1 MLLRKIIESNSQLSL
16 QDNYCNAKIK
26 TEKCSSYS
34 TKTNNISVNS
44 ENNSNTTTTTK
55 TERIKDSSSSL
66 LINDLDADPEN
77 KFNSTPSLSSYDV
90 NIEISDTNVF
100 DNLNSLLH
108 SSCHSSYCSDEP
120 MEVNHD
126 NDSNEFT
133 NLQDNSEQESNATN
147 DILGITALLRDLQDS
162 PEQQSTKLDER
173 LIALELG
180 VKNFKSEENCSKL
193 PGPIYKNPNNLR
205 PHKLNGLF
213 KDDKIK
219 SEPIGSLK
227 NLQVNSE
234 QTNGTKNDISSIN
247 ALLRDLQ
254 DSPEQASSK
263 LDERLIEFEQVIG
276 NYKPL
281 DDFSE
286 LPTIIPVSPNTIR
299 PEKIHEILND
309 KFRSERVAKKYE
321 LQRSI
326 NEMPWELQISLNQR
340 FDDLFGNNHTYE
352 SDPLSEEEERIIAH
366 KRIVKLVVGFMTPYY
381 KAHRINRLLFKSLA
395 KLISKNLMDRAYDPG
410 K

>member
-1 MLLRKIIESNSQLSL
+1 MLYVLLRQIIESNSKLSL
-16 QDNYCNAKIK
+16 QDNCCNAKIK
-26 TEKCSSYS
+26 TEKCSSFS
-34 TKTNNISVNS
+34 TDTSSISINT
-44 ENNSNTTTTTK
+44 ENNLNTITTTK
-55 TERIKDSSSSL
+55 TECVKDSPRSL
-66 LINDLDADPEN
+66 LINDFDADPVN
-77 KFNSTPSLSSYDV
+77 KFNITPSLSSYDV

-120 MEVNHD
+120 MEVNND

-133 NLQDNSEQESNATN
+133 HLQDNSELDSNVTN

-180 VKNFKSEENCSKL
+180 VTDFKSADNFSKL
-193 PGPIYKNPNNLR
+193 PGPIYKNPNSLK
-205 PHKLNGLF
+205 PQKLNELF
-213 KDDKIK
+213 KGKIK
-219 SEPIGSLK
+219 SEPIGSLE
-227 NLQVNSE
+227 VNSE

-254 DSPEQASSK
+254 DSPEQSSSK
-263 LDERLIEFEQVIG
+263 LDDRLIEFEQVIE
-276 NYKPL
+276 NYKPI

-352 SDPLSEEEERIIAH
+352 SDPLSDEEERIIAH

>member
-1 MLLRKIIESNSQLSL
+1 MLYVLLRQIIESNSKLSL
-16 QDNYCNAKIK
+16 QDNCCNAKIK
-26 TEKCSSYS
+26 TEKCSSFS
-34 TKTNNISVNS
+34 TDTSSISINT
-44 ENNSNTTTTTK
+44 ENNLNTITTTK
-55 TERIKDSSSSL
+55 TECVKDSPRSL
-66 LINDLDADPEN
+66 LINDFDADPVN
-77 KFNSTPSLSSYDV
+77 KFNITPSLSSYDV

-120 MEVNHD
+120 MEVNND

-133 NLQDNSEQESNATN
+133 HLQDNSELDSNVTN

-180 VKNFKSEENCSKL
+180 VKDFKSADNFSKL
-193 PGPIYKNPNNLR
+193 PGPIYKNPNSLK
-205 PHKLNGLF
+205 PQKLNELF
-213 KDDKIK
+213 KGKIK
-219 SEPIGSLK
+219 SEPIGSLE
-227 NLQVNSE
+227 VNSE

-254 DSPEQASSK
+254 DSPEQSSSK
-263 LDERLIEFEQVIG
+263 LDDRLIEFEQVIE
-276 NYKPL
+276 NYKPK

-352 SDPLSEEEERIIAH
+352 SDPLSDEEERIIAH